1 MTGVQQL
8 GLNCIKESPLKK
20 MVNTLY
26 GMRCREELKKQN
38 DEQNEQ
44 CISSREIVRLVD
56 SGEKLLEETTEF
68 IGACREFV
76 EESSEMM
83 ENLNDLATKFN
94 DILEDGYD
102 IKIIKVPKGAKID
115 VTIINTDN
123 STEF

>member
-20 MVNTLY
+20 MVNALY
-26 GMRCREELKKQN
+26 GMSCKEELKKQN
-38 DEQNEQ
+38 EGQS
-44 CISSREIVRLVD
+44 ISSREIVRLVD

-83 ENLNDLATKFN
+83 ESLNDLATKFN

-123 STEF
+123 STDF